1 MSAGVPW
8 PRGGEARETG
18 RIPVWSVLRLVLPW
32 KRETQPGHSAP
43 GLGDSASAGPP
54 RPRSQAAGAVG
65 AMAPPRRAEPV
76 SSRPWRSWWSG
87 EPSPARGGG
96 CRGRGHS
103 RAGRL
108 LLERAHL
115 TSGGVVILP
124 RGAGRLLTKAKEKNK
139 LPRLEVSAGG
149 DRSVRSGLR
158 GVHRSLPGGP
168 NTCPASRRGRP
179 RAQGQSEEQA
189 CVAPDAGGHAGRGP
203 RRRSGRAPRASP
215 CSWHGARSQPHPV
228 SRLGS
233 VALGDSHPAPS
244 RRKALWAAAPPGTS
258 PLNLPGEWGP
268 ARRGRWT
275 ESGNAR
281 RGPGARAAA
290 QGHSRRKAGAGSG
303 SRPRPCPQSRVPP
316 LPVSTPGLQPLRDRQ
331 GRPATRRPG
340 AAPAGLSLSA
350 LTMQSAFSP
359 TELTC
364 PPNSGSSRGA

>member
-32 KRETQPGHSAP
+32 KQETQPGHSAP

-76 SSRPWRSWWSG
+76 SSRPWRSWWPG

-124 RGAGRLLTKAKEKNK
+124 RGAGRLPTKAKEKNK
-139 LPRLEVSAGG
+139 LPRLEVSTGG

-179 RAQGQSEEQA
+179 RAQGQSEEQT

-228 SRLGS
+228 SGLGS

-268 ARRGRWT
+268 ACRGGGQSRGMPG
-275 ESGNAR
+275 EA
-281 RGPGARAAA
+281 RGPVHLPRDTLAARQEPDLGPGPGRAHRA
-290 QGHSRRKAGAGSG
+290 GCLLSRSPPRASSLSG
-303 SRPRPCPQSRVPP
+303 TGRADLRPGGREPP
-316 LPVSTPGLQPLRDRQ
+316 L
-331 GRPATRRPG
+331 
-340 AAPAGLSLSA
+340 
-350 LTMQSAFSP
+350 SAF
-359 TELTC
+359 LC
-364 PPNSGSSRGA
+364 RL

>member
-1 MSAGVPW
+1 MAAGVSW
-8 PRGGEARETG
+8 PRRGEARETG

-87 EPSPARGGG
+87 EPSPARGSG

-168 NTCPASRRGRP
+168 NTCPASRR
-179 RAQGQSEEQA
+179 
-189 CVAPDAGGHAGRGP
+189 
-203 RRRSGRAPRASP
+203 
-215 CSWHGARSQPHPV
+215 
-228 SRLGS
+228 
-233 VALGDSHPAPS
+233 S
-244 RRKALWAAAPPGTS
+244 RR
-258 PLNLPGEWGP
+258 E
-268 ARRGRWT
+268 RRGRARNKRAWLPTLGDTLAAVPAGDRAVHPVRHPAAGT
-275 ESGNAR
+275 EHVPSPILSPGSAAWPSGTPIQLPPDAKR
-281 RGPGARAAA
+281 CG
-290 QGHSRRKAGAGSG
+290 Q
-303 SRPRPCPQSRVPP
+303 RPRPARPP
-316 LPVSTPGLQPLRDRQ
+316 
-331 GRPATRRPG
+331 
-340 AAPAGLSLSA
+340 
-350 LTMQSAFSP
+350 
-359 TELTC
+359 
-364 PPNSGSSRGA
+364 